1 MNEIGYKHYMFVDGD
16 LPGTGDDMSL
26 PGHEALMI
34 TNRNEQDAKITINLY
49 FEDKAPVK
57 GLHLT
62 IPAERVVCFR
72 TDLPFCEEQYQIP
85 FGQYSL
91 ELLSDI
97 PVCASFGRLDRRHN
111 LGYYVTGYCAK

>member
-1 MNEIGYKHYMFVDGD
+1 MNELGYRHYMFVDGD
-16 LPGTGDDMSL
+16 LPGNGSDSEL

-34 TNRNEQDAKITINLY
+34 TNRHDQDAHIVVNLY
-49 FEDKAPVK
+49 FEDREPVK

-62 IPAERVVCFR
+62 VPAQRVVCHR

-91 ELLSDI
+91 ELESDTC
-97 PVCASFGRLDRRHN
+97 VCASFGRLDRRHN
-111 LGYYVTGYCAK
+111 LGYYVTGYCAV